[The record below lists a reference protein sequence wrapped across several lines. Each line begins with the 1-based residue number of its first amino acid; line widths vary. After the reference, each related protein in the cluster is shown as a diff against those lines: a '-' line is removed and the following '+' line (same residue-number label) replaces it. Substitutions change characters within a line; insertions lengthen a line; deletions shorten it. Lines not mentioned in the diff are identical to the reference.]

1 MEESLYDYR
10 GFFAAEIEEL
20 KARGSYRTFL
30 SIERRA
36 GEFPQALC
44 YGPDNGRRI
53 SVWCSNDYLGMGQHP
68 LVLEAMRKAIDES
81 GAGSGGSRNISG
93 NNRYHVLLEEELADL
108 HGTESALIFP
118 SGYSANDA
126 ALTVLAGRLP
136 GCVVVSDELNHAS
149 MIAGIKHSGAEKVI
163 FRHNDVD
170 HLEELLAGLDPKA
183 PKIVALES
191 IYSME
196 SDVAPLERI
205 AEVAREHGALTFL
218 DEVHA
223 VGMYGPRGAG
233 MAAELGIA
241 DQFDVV
247 MGTLAKAYGIAG
259 GYVAGPASVIDAIR
273 SFASAFIF
281 TTSLPPTVAAGALA
295 AVRHLKRSDS
305 ERTEMRAK
313 AALLHRLL
321 SERGIPV
328 VSDAAHIVPVLIGD
342 SVKCREVAAELLDRH
357 GIYVQPINSPS
368 VPTGTERLRVT
379 PTPHHSED
387 QIHWFANALDA
398 VWTRTNL
405 PRQRPAALAGAAL

>member
-1 MEESLYDYR
+1 MYDYR
-10 GFFAAEIEEL
+10 GFFAAEIEAL
-20 KARGSYRTFL
+20 KERGGYRTFL
-30 SIERRA
+30 DIERQA
-36 GEFPQALC
+36 GSFPHALC

-68 LVLEAMRKAIDES
+68 LVLEAMRKAIDDS

-93 NNRYHVLLEEELADL
+93 NNHYHVLLEEELADL
-108 HGTESALIFP
+108 HGTEAALIFP
-118 SGYSANDA
+118 SGYAANDA

-136 GCVVVSDELNHAS
+136 GCVVLSDELNHAS
-149 MIAGIKHSGAEKVI
+149 MIAGIKHSGAEKLI

-170 HLEELLAGLDPKA
+170 HLEELLAGTDPSL
-183 PKIVALES
+183 PKIVAMES

-205 AEVAREHGALTFL
+205 SELCREYGAFTYL

-233 MAAELGIA
+233 KAAEMGIA
-241 DQFDVV
+241 DRFDVV
-247 MGTLAKAYGIAG
+247 QGTLAKAFGIAG

-281 TTSLPPTVAAGALA
+281 TTSLPPAVAAGALA
-295 AVRHLKRSDS
+295 AVRHLKRSDH
-305 ERTEMRAK
+305 ERTQMKAK
-313 AALLHRLL
+313 AKLLHSLL
-321 SERGIPV
+321 RDRGIPV
-328 VSDAAHIVPVLIGD
+328 VSEEAHIVPVLVGD
-342 SVKCREVAAELLDRH
+342 SQKCREVAAELMDRN

-379 PTPHHSED
+379 PTPHHCED

-398 VWTRTNL
+398 VWTRAGL
-405 PRQRPAALAGAAL
+405 PRERTTSLAGTAL